1 MAGHDTGDYRQFAN
15 SSAASDASC
24 SGGQAP
30 YEVPSLNLS
39 VGGGG
44 GDDGNSSNTS
54 SSSGRSSGP
63 SSSPPPSSS
72 LEQNASSP
80 SSTPDD
86 EAVATTSKGCADNSC
101 AELQETVDFSFHS
114 VNSSPSTR
122 LGKDA
127 SNREDEEEEDEE
139 DEDEED
145 DSDELLENLAN
156 KCSPPPPPIYRT
168 VDSKKAYSRK
178 LVAGACDLMVKFVA
192 ELNACSVGLIGCTD
206 TGGGGN
212 SNANNAA
219 NGAASGGLSQSKA
232 SGDQQTFVGSSG
244 GGQNTSAYS
253 PEYVTPSRFCRR
265 SSTKSWDTGSGSPE
279 AICFSVNKSS
289 IYISGVRVYAF
300 SMGQLKYQLQLL
312 DQTADQQQGGS
323 GAAAGADDNR
333 VNGVGKSSGGGS
345 SGSSSSW
352 RTLAHVS
359 GVLAVDD
366 NQSSDFC
373 ELRFD
378 RPVLI
383 SANVKVRRFY

>member
-1 MAGHDTGDYRQFAN
+1 M
-15 SSAASDASC
+15 
-24 SGGQAP
+24 
-30 YEVPSLNLS
+30 
-39 VGGGG
+39 
-44 GDDGNSSNTS
+44 
-54 SSSGRSSGP
+54 
-63 SSSPPPSSS
+63 
-72 LEQNASSP
+72 
-80 SSTPDD
+80 
-86 EAVATTSKGCADNSC
+86 ATTSKGCADNSC

-122 LGKDA
+122 QGKDA
-127 SNREDEEEEDEE
+127 SNKEDEEEEDEE

-145 DSDELLENLAN
+145 DGDELLENLAN
-156 KCSPPPPPIYRT
+156 KCPPPPPIYRT

-206 TGGGGN
+206 TGGGSGS

-219 NGAASGGLSQSKA
+219 NGAASSGPAQSKA
-232 SGDQQTFVGSSG
+232 SGDQQTFGGNSST
-244 GGQNTSAYS
+244 QSTSAYS

-323 GAAAGADDNR
+323 GAAAAADDNR
-333 VNGVGKSSGGGS
+333 VNGVGKSGGGSS

-383 SANVKVRRFY
+383 SANVKVRRFS